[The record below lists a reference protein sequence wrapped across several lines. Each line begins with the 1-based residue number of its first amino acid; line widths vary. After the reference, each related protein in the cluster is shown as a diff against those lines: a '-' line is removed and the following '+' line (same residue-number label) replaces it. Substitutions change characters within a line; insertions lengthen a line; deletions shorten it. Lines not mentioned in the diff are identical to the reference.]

1 MRILLVTTGLLTGGA
16 EMQVAALAGGFAAQG
31 HAVAVLNLI
40 GRAELKLDPR
50 VELMNLGLSPRPLP
64 LAAGLWR
71 AARQVRAWRPDV
83 VHSHMLKANLFS
95 RVLRL
100 ICPLPRLVCTAH
112 SLQEGGAAWMP
123 LYALTD
129 RLCDLTTHVS
139 QEALD
144 RYVALGAAPAT
155 RIRLMPNGLDIAR
168 FGDAPEVRA
177 QMRLALQLSA
187 SQWAWL
193 HVGRLAAPK
202 AQHRLLA
209 AFARVHAMQPQARL
223 LIAGS
228 GPLDAALRGQA
239 IQLGLA
245 QMVQFLGR
253 REDVPALMQAADGFV
268 LSSDIEGSPMVLA
281 EAGAAGL
288 PIVSTDVPGAAA
300 LLGPLDRRV
309 PIGDEAALAR
319 AMLETMADSA
329 TLPPSETA
337 ARRQARQAHVARHF
351 ALDAVCEQ
359 WLALYHCLPR
369 RVTGSNRSANHAS

>member
-16 EMQVAALAGGFAAQG
+16 EMQVAVLAGGFVAQG

-40 GRAELKLDPR
+40 GRAELALDPR
-50 VELMNLGLSPRPLP
+50 VELMNLGLRPQTLS

-71 AARQVRAWRPDV
+71 ATRLVRAWQPDV

-100 ICPLPRLVCTAH
+100 ICPVPRLVCTAH
-112 SLQEGGAAWMP
+112 SLHEGGAAWMR

-144 RYVALGAAPAT
+144 RYVALGAAPAA
-155 RIRLMPNGLDIAR
+155 RIRLMPNGLDLSR
-168 FGDAPEVRA
+168 FGEAPQVRA
-177 QMRLALQLSA
+177 QMRHALQLSPA
-187 SQWAWL
+187 HWVWL

-209 AFARVHAMQPQARL
+209 AFARVHAAQPQAHL

-228 GPLDAALRGQA
+228 GPLEAALRDQA
-239 IQLGLA
+239 RQLGLEQA
-245 QMVQFLGR
+245 AQFLGR

-268 LSSDIEGSPMVLA
+268 LSSDVEGSPMVLA

-288 PIVSTDVPGAAA
+288 PTVSTDVPGAAA
-300 LLGPLDRRV
+300 LLGPLGRRV
-309 PIGDEAALAR
+309 PIGDEAALAQ
-319 AMLETMADSA
+319 AMLETMAECA
-329 TLPPSETA
+329 TLSAGEAA

-351 ALDAVCEQ
+351 ALDAVCRQ
-359 WLALYHCLPR
+359 WLDLYAGLPAR
-369 RVTGSNRSANHAS
+369 ARTGKAAA